1 MESADSDSDVL
12 SFVSAGRALPKH
24 EVRIVDGAGQEAGER
39 EEGMLWFRGPSTTSG
54 YFRNE
59 EASSALFPA
68 GRAAGWLD
76 SGDRA
81 YRAEGEF
88 FITGRTKD
96 IILKAGRNL
105 YPHEVEEI
113 AAHVK
118 GVRKGCVVAF
128 GAADPVAGTERL
140 IVVAETVEN
149 GQAARQRIARE
160 IVDQVSG
167 AIGLPPDSV
176 ELLPPRSI
184 PKTSSGKLRRDQTR
198 QLYLT
203 GKLGAAAPPV
213 WLQAARLTAASAVR
227 AVRSWPRRIGAT
239 LYGIYAVIL
248 FAVWIVPSWIA
259 VHLAPSRRAA
269 AGITS
274 SALRVY
280 LALADCRVQVRGRE
294 HLASDNARV
303 LVSNHTSYADVL
315 VLMAA
320 LGVNYHFVAKSEV
333 RDMPFIG
340 TFLRKLGHFSFD
352 RNDPQARLRQEEQI
366 ESALQKGESVLVFPE
381 GTFTSQEGVRP
392 FHLGAFKAAVRTHC
406 PIVPMALRGTRQLLR
421 DGSYLPHWSSV
432 TLTICPPLLPAN
444 VAEPLQWKEIVRL
457 RDAARETIGRYAG
470 EPLL

>member
-1 MESADSDSDVL
+1 M
-12 SFVSAGRALPKH
+12 
-24 EVRIVDGAGQEAGER
+24 
-39 EEGMLWFRGPSTTSG
+39 
-54 YFRNE
+54 
-59 EASSALFPA
+59 
-68 GRAAGWLD
+68 
-76 SGDRA
+76 
-81 YRAEGEF
+81 
-88 FITGRTKD
+88 
-96 IILKAGRNL
+96 
-105 YPHEVEEI
+105 
-113 AAHVK
+113 
-118 GVRKGCVVAF
+118 
-128 GAADPVAGTERL
+128 
-140 IVVAETVEN
+140 
-149 GQAARQRIARE
+149 
-160 IVDQVSG
+160 
-167 AIGLPPDSV
+167 
-176 ELLPPRSI
+176 
-184 PKTSSGKLRRDQTR
+184 
-198 QLYLT
+198 
-203 GKLGAAAPPV
+203 
-213 WLQAARLTAASAVR
+213 AASAVR
-227 AVRSWPRRIGAT
+227 TVRSWPRRIGAT
-239 LYGIYAVIL
+239 LYGIYALIL

-259 VHLAPSRRAA
+259 VYLAPSRRAA

-280 LALADCRVQVRGRE
+280 LALAGCRVQVRGRE
-294 HLASDNARV
+294 NLAGGNARV

-352 RNDPQARLRQEEQI
+352 RNDPHARLQQEEQI

-432 TLTICPPLLPAN
+432 TLTIGPSLLPAN

-457 RDAARETIGRYAG
+457 RDAAREMIGRYAA